1 MSGHSKWSTIKH
13 KKALKDSRRGKLFT
27 KLIKDLTIAARL
39 GGSDLSANPRLRTAL
54 AAAKGASMPNDT
66 IDRAIKKGAGELE
79 GVHYEEV
86 VYEGHGPGGVAIM
99 IQALTDNKNRTVSE
113 VRHAFGKYGGSLG
126 APNSVA
132 WMFTKKGIITLDVT
146 QTDEDRLMEL
156 ALDAGAEDVIS
167 GGEGTFEVVIPPE
180 DFDVVRETLEKAGL
194 TLTSAEVTMV
204 PQNTVTLTGKEAE
217 QTLKL
222 LEILEEHDDVQT
234 VSANFDIAQEEAE
247 RLSAA

>member
-13 KKALKDSRRGKLFT
+13 KKALKDARRGRMFT
-27 KLIKDLTIAARL
+27 KLIKDLTIAARI

-79 GVHYEEV
+79 GVTYEDV

-99 IQALTDNKNRTVSE
+99 LQVLTDNKNRTVSE
-113 VRHAFGKYGGSLG
+113 IRHFFTKHGGNLG
-126 APNSVA
+126 SPNSVA
-132 WMFTKKGIITLDVT
+132 WMFTKKGIITVDKGQV
-146 QTDEDRLMEL
+146 DEDRLMEL
-156 ALDAGAEDVIS
+156 ALDAGAEDMTA
-167 GGEGTFEVVIPPE
+167 GDELFEIVTPPE
-180 DFDVVRETLEKAGL
+180 DLEVVRETLEKAGIAL
-194 TLTSAEVTMV
+194 ASAETTMV
-204 PQNTVTLTGKEAE
+204 PQNTVTLSGKEAE

-222 LEILEEHDDVQT
+222 LEILQEHDDVQS
-234 VSANFDIAQEEAE
+234 VSANFDIAQEEME

>member
-54 AAAKGASMPNDT
+54 AAAKGSSMPNDT

-79 GVHYEEV
+79 GVHYEEII
-86 VYEGHGPGGVAIM
+86 YEGHGPGGVAIM

-126 APNSVA
+126 TPNSVA
-132 WMFTKKGIITLDVT
+132 WMFTKKGIITIDNA

-156 ALDAGAEDVIS
+156 ALDAGAEDVS
-167 GGEGTFEVVIPPE
+167 GEEGTFEVVVPPE
-180 DFDVVRETLEKAGL
+180 NFEAVRETLEKAGL

>member
-13 KKALKDSRRGKLFT
+13 KKALKDARRGRMFT
-27 KLIKDLTIAARL
+27 KLIKDLTIAARI

-79 GVHYEEV
+79 GVTYEDV

-99 IQALTDNKNRTVSE
+99 LQVLTDNKNRTVSE
-113 VRHAFGKYGGSLG
+113 IRHFFTKHGGNLG
-126 APNSVA
+126 SPNSVA
-132 WMFTKKGIITLDVT
+132 WMFTKKGIITVDKGQV
-146 QTDEDRLMEL
+146 DEDRLMEL
-156 ALDAGAEDVIS
+156 ALDAGAEDMTA
-167 GGEGTFEVVIPPE
+167 GDELFEIVTPPE
-180 DFDVVRETLEKAGL
+180 DLEVVREALEKAGIAL
-194 TLTSAEVTMV
+194 ASAETTMV
-204 PQNTVTLTGKEAE
+204 PQNTVTLSGKEAE

-222 LEILEEHDDVQT
+222 LEILQEHDDVQS
-234 VSANFDIAQEEAE
+234 VSANFDIAQEEME